1 MKIKTKNILPAT
13 AFILLTGALLLLAGC
28 EKEKNKE
35 KKFEH
40 IDVTELFRC
49 HLTCFDTLTLVNDNV
64 TLKSICP
71 DAPDVDFTN
80 HSFLAVVGCWTS
92 GIDSVWDKWEK
103 VDNTRYKLTIFA
115 KPNCTTMPGG
125 WRKYYLTSKISSKEN
140 IYLSVEYITRQS
152 K

>member
-1 MKIKTKNILPAT
+1 MKPFHTMTFLT
-13 AFILLTGALLLLAGC
+13 AAALLTGALLLLAGC

-103 VDNTRYKLTIFA
+103 VDNTRYKLTITV
-115 KPNCTTMPGG
+115 KPNCTAMLGG

-140 IYLSVEYITRQS
+140 ILLSVEYIKHS
-152 K
+152 WK